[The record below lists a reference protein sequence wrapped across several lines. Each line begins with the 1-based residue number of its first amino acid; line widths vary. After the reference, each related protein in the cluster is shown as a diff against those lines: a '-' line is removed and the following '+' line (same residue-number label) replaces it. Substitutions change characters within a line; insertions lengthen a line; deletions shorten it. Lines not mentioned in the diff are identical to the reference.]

1 MATATT
7 KPLIEDRPLLILM
20 DGHAMVHRA
29 FHAIQQPLNVST
41 TGEEVRGVFG
51 FLNTFLRT
59 LTELKPTHCAI
70 TFDLSAPTFRH
81 HQYDQYKAQRP
92 PSPPEL
98 RAQFPHV
105 RRAMT
110 AFGVPIF
117 EEEGYE
123 ADDVLGTLCRQAEQQ
138 EIDTIILTG
147 DTDELQLVSPLVR
160 VLLTYGVQNK
170 TLYDVAKVRER
181 YGGLGPE
188 TVPDIKALQG
198 DTSDNIPGVPGVGSK
213 TAIRLLNQFSSVEGI
228 LDHLDEIDS
237 AKTRQSLE
245 DNRELALHGKFL
257 TTIVRDVPVEL
268 GLETAKFWEYDRADV
283 IEVLRD
289 LEFVSMVE
297 RIPDPRGDGAT
308 STQAELPM
316 ATPTRE
322 TRYTVV
328 DSPAALERM
337 VGELDSPNGFSF
349 DTETT
354 GKDPVAAELVG
365 LSFSNTADEAWYVPV
380 GHDEGTQLP
389 RDQVLDS
396 LRPVFESES
405 VPKVAHNASYD
416 VTVLARQ
423 GVTVRNL
430 TFDTMV
436 AAHLVGRKAL
446 GLKALGL
453 ELLNIEMT
461 PITELIGTG
470 KKQITMAQTPIAQ
483 AADYAAA
490 DADVTEQLR
499 NVFEEEVVEKDA
511 KAVMDSVEMPLAPV
525 LVRMQ
530 LNGVALD
537 SGLLETMS
545 AELGDQMSVIESDI
559 YETVGHQFN
568 LNSSQQLGDVL
579 FNELRLPPTK
589 RTQKGFSTDASSL
602 EGLKEMLDQGKA
614 EDVDP
619 KAHQV
624 LDNVLEYRQVSKI
637 KSTYTDS
644 LPSLVNPET
653 RRVHTSYNQAGS
665 ATGRVSSNDPNVQN
679 IPVRTE
685 LGRKV
690 RKAFVAEKAPSWTL
704 LAADYS
710 QIELRVLAHLSQD
723 AGLLEAF
730 KSGQDIHAA
739 TASSVYGVPVDEV
752 VPDMRRIA
760 KIMNFGVIYGLSPH
774 GISQQTG
781 LSAKEGKVFI
791 ETYFGRYPG
800 IRDYIE
806 TAKTQVKD
814 AGYVETMMGRRRYI
828 PEARSSNFHVR
839 GAGERM
845 AINMPIQGTAAD
857 ILKIAMVR
865 VQDRMDAEGLESMMI
880 IQVHDE
886 LIFEAPRE
894 ELDQVKG
901 IVLQVM
907 PSAMDLAVPL
917 DIELKT
923 GDTWGDME

>member
-1 MATATT
+1 MSTAKTR
-7 KPLIEDRPLLILM
+7 PMLEERPLLVLM

-29 FHAIQQPLNVST
+29 FHAIQQPLNVSR

-59 LTELKPTHCAI
+59 LTELKPTHCVI

-81 HQYDQYKAQRP
+81 RLYDQYKAQRP
-92 PSPPEL
+92 PTPPEL

-138 EIDTIILTG
+138 DIDTIILTG

-160 VLLTYGVQNK
+160 VLLTYGVQNR

-198 DTSDNIPGVPGVGSK
+198 DPSDNIPGVPGVGSK
-213 TAIRLLNQFSSVEGI
+213 TAIRLLNQFDSIEGI
-228 LDHLDEIDS
+228 FEHLDEIDS

-245 DNRELALHGKFL
+245 DNRERALHGKFL
-257 TTIVRDVPVEL
+257 TTIVRDVPVTL
-268 GLETAKFWEYDRADV
+268 DLETAKFWQYDRADV

-297 RIPDPRGDGAT
+297 RIPDPRRDGAT
-308 STQAELPM
+308 STQAELP
-316 ATPTRE
+316 TETKPRK

-328 DSPAALERM
+328 DTLEALEQM
-337 VGELDSPNGFSF
+337 VRELDSPKGFSF

-354 GKDPVAAELVG
+354 GKDPVAANLVG
-365 LSFSNTADEAWYVPV
+365 LSFSNTADQAWYVPL
-380 GHDEGTQLP
+380 GHDEVTQLP
-389 RDQVLDS
+389 LDRVLDS
-396 LRPVFESES
+396 LRPVLESDS
-405 VPKVAHNASYD
+405 VPKAAHNATYD
-416 VTVLARQ
+416 LTVLAGQ

-436 AAHLVGRKAL
+436 AAHLVGRKSL

-470 KKQITMAQTPIAQ
+470 KKQITMAQAPIAQ
-483 AADYAAA
+483 AADYASA
-490 DADVTEQLR
+490 DADATEQLR
-499 NVFEEEVVEKDA
+499 NLLEGEVEEKAARVVLDT
-511 KAVMDSVEMPLAPV
+511 VEMPLAPV
-525 LVRMQ
+525 LARMQ

-545 AELGDQMSVIESDI
+545 AELGDQMLAIQAEM
-559 YETVGHQFN
+559 YETVGHEFN

-589 RTQKGFSTDASSL
+589 RTKKGYSTDASSL
-602 EGLKEMLDQGKA
+602 GGLKEMLVQGKV

-619 KAHQV
+619 KAELV
-624 LDNVLEYRQVSKI
+624 LDRVLEYRQVSKI

-644 LPSLVNPET
+644 LPSLVNPVT
-653 RRVHTSYNQAGS
+653 GRVHTSYNQAGS

-690 RKAFVAEKAPSWTL
+690 RKAFVAEKAPEWTL

-730 KSGQDIHAA
+730 KMGQDIHAA
-739 TASSVYGVPVDEV
+739 TASSVYGVPVDEI

-760 KIMNFGVIYGLSPH
+760 KIMNFGVIYGLSAF
-774 GISQQTG
+774 GISRQTG
-781 LSAKEGKVFI
+781 LTPEEGKMFI
-791 ETYFGRYPG
+791 ESYFGKYPG
-800 IRDYIE
+800 IRGYLDSVK
-806 TAKTQVKD
+806 AQVGEK
-814 AGYVETMMGRRRYI
+814 GYVETLMGRRRYI
-828 PEARSSNFHVR
+828 PEVHSSNFNVR
-839 GAGERM
+839 AAGERM
-845 AINMPIQGTAAD
+845 AVNMPIQGTAAD
-857 ILKIAMVR
+857 IIKIAMVKAQER
-865 VQDRMDAEGLESMMI
+865 IDEAKLRSLMI

-886 LIFEAPRE
+886 LIFEVPQE
-894 ELDQVKG
+894 ELEEMRD
-901 IVLQVM
+901 LALEVM
-907 PSAMDLAVPL
+907 PAAMKLAVPL
-917 DIELKT
+917 EVELKS
-923 GDTWGDME
+923 GYTWGDME